1 MKKLLLNNHIAI
13 FILSCFIILVISIL
27 YLSKET
33 DAKFETITTAK
44 ETNKK
49 LDKLLS
55 SCYEMEASARGYSLT
70 NEVAVAETYN
80 KAKRK
85 LNYVTNYISDTKQ
98 ASDLELFY
106 VLDELIIKRIALLD
120 SQISIVDS
128 LSSLSNL
135 DKELIIEGDALM
147 DKIRIRVSKFKHK
160 LELKIDNEEASLT
173 TLQNST
179 ILFIILLAFFACIFV
194 IVSYYRLSKLSK
206 NNENLNDILKGQK
219 VLLDEA
225 ESISNSGSWK
235 WNLQTNE
242 TFCSNG
248 TYQIFEI
255 DPKKEVID
263 FEVFTSIIHEDDR
276 KRISN
281 ELIEATTKG
290 LPYVIEHK
298 IKTRKNTEKIV
309 QSIGKPIITENGI
322 TNYFGSIRDITMIK
336 EQEKEL
342 LRRNDELEV
351 LNQELE
357 QFAYVASHDLQE
369 PLRKIRMFSNLL
381 EDEFE
386 NEDAS
391 PYITRIRDGA
401 ERMQQLIKDLL
412 NFSRVSRNIGD
423 NTSVNLNDTIE
434 TVLDDLSIK
443 IEEEHATVK
452 VDKFEYTINANQTH
466 MSQLFQNLIS
476 NAIKFTD
483 KEKKPVISIKNKKI
497 SKNNIDIPFESTY
510 TNFIEIKVTDN
521 GIGFSEEYKEQ
532 IFTIFQRLHG
542 RNEYEGTGIGLAI
555 CNKICE
561 NHGGTIQAH
570 SVKGEGSTFTIYLP
584 LNS

>member
-1 MKKLLLNNHIAI
+1 MKKLLLNNHFGI
-13 FILSCFIILVISIL
+13 FIVTCFTVLVISIL

-33 DAKFETITTAK
+33 DIKFETITKAK
-44 ETNKK
+44 KTNKK
-49 LDKLLS
+49 LDQLLS

-70 NEVAVAETYN
+70 NEEDVAETYD
-80 KAKRK
+80 KAKFK
-85 LNYVTNYISDTKQ
+85 LKNLIKYINNTKQ
-98 ASDLELFY
+98 ANDLDLFY
-106 VLDELIIKRIALLD
+106 VLDELIVKRINLLD
-120 SQISIVDS
+120 SQINIVDS
-128 LSSLSNL
+128 LSSLNEV
-135 DKELIIEGDALM
+135 DKQLIIEGDALM
-147 DKIRIRVSKFKHK
+147 DKIRIRVSIFKND
-160 LELKIDNEEASLT
+160 LELRIDKEEASLT
-173 TLQNST
+173 AVQNST
-179 ILFIILLAFFACIFV
+179 IIFIIFLALFACIFV
-194 IVSYYRLSKLSK
+194 IISYYRLSKLSK

-276 KRISN
+276 ERISN

-298 IKTRKNTEKIV
+298 IKTRINTEKIV
-309 QSIGKPIITENGI
+309 QSIGKPIIAENGI
-322 TNYFGSIRDITMIK
+322 TSYFGSIRDITIIK

-391 PYITRIRDGA
+391 PYIKRIRDGA

-412 NFSRVSRNIGD
+412 NFSRVSRNVGD
-423 NTSVNLNDTIE
+423 NSSVNLNDTIE

-452 VDKFEYTINANQTH
+452 VDKFEYTIKANQTH

-483 KEKKPVISIKNKKI
+483 KKPVISIKNKKV
-497 SKNNIDIPFESTY
+497 SKNNIDIPFESTD

-555 CNKICE
+555 CSKICE

-584 LNS
+584 INS